1 MMTAHPAEKI
11 YGKALRKLN
20 KMNIF
25 NPTNPPPQ
33 HDPSKLLQ
41 EAERLLNK
49 TERKQGWPYYDI
61 KHAVQF
67 AQMVV
72 KLSKI
77 PSKKATINT
86 LTLRQQP
93 QTVRARLSQG
103 KAFIVDKGIGVLR
116 GQIHEDD
123 MPLVS
128 ELSEKVQISVRKVNL
143 IIELVEPIDNILD
156 AMVPLMGG
164 TDEDPFVFNEDVFR
178 DQVVEFI
185 NSGEIGAQAS
195 WQNYTTSAEKYARQ
209 LAMQDNTIIIETT
222 PTELIIMKM
231 SEEMLKGLE

>member
-1 MMTAHPAEKI
+1 
-11 YGKALRKLN
+11 
-20 KMNIF
+20 MNIYQ
-25 NPTNPPPQ
+25 NNLPPQ
-33 HDPSKLLQ
+33 QPIDAAALLRQ
-41 EAERLLNK
+41 AEHLLNK

>member
-1 MMTAHPAEKI
+1 
-11 YGKALRKLN
+11 
-20 KMNIF
+20 MNIF
-25 NPTNPPPQ
+25 QNNQPPQQHNPTE
-33 HDPSKLLQ
+33 LLKQ
-41 EAERLLNK
+41 AENLLNK

-61 KHAVQF
+61 KHALQF
-67 AQMVV
+67 AQMVI

-103 KAFIVDKGIGVLR
+103 KAFIVDKGIDVLR
-116 GQIHEDD
+116 GQIDPDD

-128 ELSEKVQISVRKVNL
+128 ELAEKVQISVRKVNL
-143 IIELVEPIDNILD
+143 IIELVEPVDNILD
-156 AMVPLMGG
+156 AMTPLLGG

-178 DQVVEFI
+178 EELLEFI
-185 NSGEIGAQAS
+185 NTGEIGSQAS
-195 WQNYTTSAEKYARQ
+195 WQNYTNSAEKYARQ
-209 LAMQDNTIIIETT
+209 LALQDNTLIIETT

>member
-1 MMTAHPAEKI
+1 
-11 YGKALRKLN
+11 
-20 KMNIF
+20 MNIF
-25 NPTNPPPQ
+25 NPTNPPQ
-33 HDPSKLLQ
+33 HDPAKLLQ

-178 DQVVEFI
+178 DQIVEFI
-185 NSGEIGAQAS
+185 NSGEIGSQAS

>member
-1 MMTAHPAEKI
+1 
-11 YGKALRKLN
+11 
-20 KMNIF
+20 MNIF
-25 NPTNPPPQ
+25 TPTNPPPQ

-49 TERKQGWPYYDI
+49 TERKQGWPYYDL
-61 KHAVQF
+61 KHAIQF

-77 PSKKATINT
+77 SSKKATINT

>member
-1 MMTAHPAEKI
+1 
-11 YGKALRKLN
+11 
-20 KMNIF
+20 MNIF

-86 LTLRQQP
+86 LTLRQHP

>member
-1 MMTAHPAEKI
+1 
-11 YGKALRKLN
+11 
-20 KMNIF
+20 MNIF

-164 TDEDPFVFNEDVFR
+164 SDEDPFVFNEDVFR

>member
-1 MMTAHPAEKI
+1 
-11 YGKALRKLN
+11 
-20 KMNIF
+20 MNIF

-33 HDPSKLLQ
+33 HDPAKLLQ

>member
-1 MMTAHPAEKI
+1 
-11 YGKALRKLN
+11 
-20 KMNIF
+20 MNIYQ
-25 NPTNPPPQ
+25 NNLPPQ
-33 HDPSKLLQ
+33 QPIDAAALLRQ
-41 EAERLLNK
+41 AEQLLNK
-49 TERKQGWPYYDI
+49 TERKQGWPYYDL
-61 KHAVQF
+61 KHAIQF

-103 KAFIVDKGIGVLR
+103 KAFLTDKGAGILKGAVHDDDIPVIEELR
-116 GQIHEDD
+116 
-123 MPLVS
+123 
-128 ELSEKVQISVRKVNL
+128 EKVQISVRKVNL

-156 AMVPLMGG
+156 AMTPLMGG
-164 TDEDPFVFNEDVFR
+164 TDEDPTNFNEEVFR
-178 DQVVEFI
+178 DEIVEFM
-185 NSGEIGAQAS
+185 NSGEIGSQAS

-209 LAMQDNTIIIETT
+209 LAMQDNTILIETT
-222 PTELIIMKM
+222 PTEIIVMKM

>member
-1 MMTAHPAEKI
+1 
-11 YGKALRKLN
+11 
-20 KMNIF
+20 MNIF

-72 KLSKI
+72 KLIKI

>member
-1 MMTAHPAEKI
+1 
-11 YGKALRKLN
+11 
-20 KMNIF
+20 MNIF

-143 IIELVEPIDNILD
+143 IIELVEPIENILD

>member
-1 MMTAHPAEKI
+1 
-11 YGKALRKLN
+11 
-20 KMNIF
+20 MNIF

-195 WQNYTTSAEKYARQ
+195 WQNHTTSAEKYARQ

>member
-1 MMTAHPAEKI
+1 
-11 YGKALRKLN
+11 
-20 KMNIF
+20 MNIF
-25 NPTNPPPQ
+25 QHNQPPQ
-33 HDPSKLLQ
+33 KHDPTELLKQ
-41 EAERLLNK
+41 AENLLNK

-61 KHAVQF
+61 KHALQF
-67 AQMVV
+67 AQMVI

-103 KAFIVDKGIGVLR
+103 KAFIVDKGIEVLR
-116 GQIHEDD
+116 GQIDPDD

-128 ELSEKVQISVRKVNL
+128 ELAEKVQISVRKVNL
-143 IIELVEPIDNILD
+143 VIELVEPVDNILD
-156 AMVPLMGG
+156 AMTPLMGG
-164 TDEDPFVFNEDVFR
+164 TDEEPFAFNEEAFR
-178 DQVVEFI
+178 TEIVEFI
-185 NSGEIGAQAS
+185 NSGEIGSQAS
-195 WQNYTTSAEKYARQ
+195 WQNYTNSAEKYARQ
-209 LAMQDNTIIIETT
+209 LALQDNTIIIETT

>member
-1 MMTAHPAEKI
+1 
-11 YGKALRKLN
+11 
-20 KMNIF
+20 MNIF

-103 KAFIVDKGIGVLR
+103 KAFLTDKGASILKGAVHDDDIPVIEELR
-116 GQIHEDD
+116 
-123 MPLVS
+123 
-128 ELSEKVQISVRKVNL
+128 EKVQISVRKVNL

-156 AMVPLMGG
+156 AMTPLMGG
-164 TDEDPFVFNEDVFR
+164 TDEDPTNFNEEVFR
-178 DQVVEFI
+178 DEIVEFM
-185 NSGEIGAQAS
+185 NSGEIGSQAS
-195 WQNYTTSAEKYARQ
+195 WQNYTGSAEKYARQ
-209 LAMQDNTIIIETT
+209 LAMQDNTILIETT
-222 PTELIIMKM
+222 PTEIIVMKM

>member
-1 MMTAHPAEKI
+1 
-11 YGKALRKLN
+11 
-20 KMNIF
+20 MNIF

-209 LAMQDNTIIIETT
+209 LAMQDNTLIIETT

>member
-1 MMTAHPAEKI
+1 
-11 YGKALRKLN
+11 
-20 KMNIF
+20 MNIF
-25 NPTNPPPQ
+25 NQTPQPPVNPAE
-33 HDPSKLLQ
+33 LLKQ
-41 EAERLLNK
+41 AENLLNK

-61 KHAVQF
+61 KHALQF
-67 AQMVV
+67 AQMVI

-103 KAFIVDKGIGVLR
+103 KAFIVDKGIDVLR
-116 GQIHEDD
+116 GQIDPDD

-128 ELSEKVQISVRKVNL
+128 ELAEKVQISVRKVNL
-143 IIELVEPIDNILD
+143 IIELVEPVDNILD
-156 AMVPLMGG
+156 AMTPLLGG
-164 TDEDPFVFNEDVFR
+164 TDEDPTTFNEDVFR
-178 DQVVEFI
+178 EEIVEFM
-185 NSGEIGAQAS
+185 NSGEVGSQAS
-195 WQNYTTSAEKYARQ
+195 WQNYTSSAEKFARQ

-222 PTELIIMKM
+222 PTELIVMKM

>member
-1 MMTAHPAEKI
+1 
-11 YGKALRKLN
+11 
-20 KMNIF
+20 MNIF

-77 PSKKATINT
+77 PSKKATIKT

>member
-1 MMTAHPAEKI
+1 
-11 YGKALRKLN
+11 
-20 KMNIF
+20 MNIF
-25 NPTNPPPQ
+25 QNNQPPQ
-33 HDPSKLLQ
+33 PPQDPAKLLQ

-61 KHAVQF
+61 KHALQF
-67 AQMVV
+67 AQMVI

-103 KAFIVDKGIGVLR
+103 KAFIVDKGIEVLK
-116 GQIHEDD
+116 GQIDPDD

-128 ELSEKVQISVRKVNL
+128 ELAEKVQISVRKVNL
-143 IIELVEPIDNILD
+143 IIELVEPVDNILD
-156 AMVPLMGG
+156 AMTPLLGG

-178 DQVVEFI
+178 EELLEFI
-185 NSGEIGAQAS
+185 NTGEIGSQAS
-195 WQNYTTSAEKYARQ
+195 WQNYTNSAEKYARQ
-209 LAMQDNTIIIETT
+209 LALQDNTLIIETT

>member
-1 MMTAHPAEKI
+1 
-11 YGKALRKLN
+11 
-20 KMNIF
+20 MNIF
-25 NPTNPPPQ
+25 QNNQPPQ
-33 HDPSKLLQ
+33 TPINPAELLKQ
-41 EAERLLNK
+41 AENLLNK

-61 KHAVQF
+61 KHALQF
-67 AQMVV
+67 AQMVI

-103 KAFIVDKGIGVLR
+103 KAFIVDKGIEVLK
-116 GQIHEDD
+116 GQIDPDD

-128 ELSEKVQISVRKVNL
+128 ELAEKVQISVRKVNL
-143 IIELVEPIDNILD
+143 IIELVEPVDNILD
-156 AMVPLMGG
+156 AMTPLLGG

-178 DQVVEFI
+178 EELLEFI
-185 NSGEIGAQAS
+185 NTGEIGSQAS
-195 WQNYTTSAEKYARQ
+195 WQNYTNSAEKYARQ
-209 LAMQDNTIIIETT
+209 LALQDNTLIIETT

>member
-1 MMTAHPAEKI
+1 
-11 YGKALRKLN
+11 
-20 KMNIF
+20 MNIF
-25 NPTNPPPQ
+25 QNNQPPQTPINPTE
-33 HDPSKLLQ
+33 LLKQ
-41 EAERLLNK
+41 AENLLNK

-61 KHAVQF
+61 KHALQF
-67 AQMVV
+67 AQMVI

-103 KAFIVDKGIGVLR
+103 KAFIVDKGIEVLR
-116 GQIHEDD
+116 GQIDPDD

-128 ELSEKVQISVRKVNL
+128 ELAEKVQISVRKVNL
-143 IIELVEPIDNILD
+143 IIELVEPVDNILD
-156 AMVPLMGG
+156 AMTPLLGG

-178 DQVVEFI
+178 EELLEFI
-185 NSGEIGAQAS
+185 NTGEIGSQAS

-209 LAMQDNTIIIETT
+209 LALQDNTLIIETT

>member
-1 MMTAHPAEKI
+1 M
-11 YGKALRKLN
+11 GQQN

-25 NPTNPPPQ
+25 NTKFPDPPQ

-178 DQVVEFI
+178 DQIVEFI
-185 NSGEIGAQAS
+185 NSGEIGSQAS

>member
-1 MMTAHPAEKI
+1 
-11 YGKALRKLN
+11 
-20 KMNIF
+20 MNIF
-25 NPTNPPPQ
+25 NTTNPPPQ

-41 EAERLLNK
+41 DAERLLNK

-209 LAMQDNTIIIETT
+209 LAMQDNTLIIETT